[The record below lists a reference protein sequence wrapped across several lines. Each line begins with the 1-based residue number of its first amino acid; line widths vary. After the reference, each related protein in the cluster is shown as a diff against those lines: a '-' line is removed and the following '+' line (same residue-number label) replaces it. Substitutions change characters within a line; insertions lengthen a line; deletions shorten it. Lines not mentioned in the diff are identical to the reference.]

1 MRTGGKMS
9 NKLKGFHERILQDF
23 NRIQTAVKKE
33 REQCLE
39 DRKFYSISGAQW
51 EGNLE
56 EQFENKPKFE
66 VNKVHLAV
74 IKIINEYR
82 NNRISV
88 NFITKDGSSGDSLA
102 DACDGLFRSDEQ
114 DSSAQEAYDNAFE
127 EAVGGGFGAFRLVSE
142 YEDDEDDED
151 TRQRIR
157 FEPIYDADM
166 CVFFDLD
173 SRKQD
178 KSDAKYCF
186 VLYAMT
192 PEDYEE
198 EWGDDPSTMPKNV
211 GTAESFSWSTPDV
224 VYIAEYYKVELQKEK
239 NFEYE
244 NLLGDSEW
252 YSEADFEDADLKD
265 RLAAEGKM
273 RISTKVVKR
282 KKIHKYIISGSKV
295 LEDCGVLA
303 GKHIPIVPVYG
314 KRWVVDSVERVM
326 GHVRLVKDTQRLK
339 NMLTSKLA
347 EISSISPVE
356 KPIFSAEQIV
366 GHEKDWSDDNIKNLP
381 YLLVNPITGPDGNE
395 MPSGPLGY
403 TKAPDI
409 PQALSALMQIVD
421 IDTKELLGN
430 SGEADKIVS
439 HVSGKAHEMVQKRI
453 DGQAFIY
460 MSNFSKAIHRTGQI
474 WLSMAREL
482 YTEKDRKMKTYDSL
496 GQSDQ
501 VALGQ
506 SGLSKNGEIETKN
519 DLTKASFDVTVDVGP
534 SSSSQRESTVNSL
547 IPLLQITQDPQ
558 TQKVLQ
564 SMILLN
570 MEGDGMSQT
579 REYFRKQL
587 VEMGVLTPTK
597 EEAEAMEKNK
607 QPSANDQALLAMA
620 EEARAKATSEQAKI
634 QEILSD
640 SELKKAKAAEV
651 LAGISRDD
659 LKAVVDAVSAQQKA
673 AEARAKIEIDK
684 KKQK

>member
-102 DACDGLFRSDEQ
+102 DACDGLFRADEQ

-211 GTAESFSWSTPDV
+211 GAAESFSWSTPDV

-460 MSNFSKAIHRTGQI
+460 MSNFSKAVHRTGQI

-640 SELKKAKAAEV
+640 SELKKAKTAEV

-659 LKAVVDAVSAQQKA
+659 LNAVVDAVSAQQKA